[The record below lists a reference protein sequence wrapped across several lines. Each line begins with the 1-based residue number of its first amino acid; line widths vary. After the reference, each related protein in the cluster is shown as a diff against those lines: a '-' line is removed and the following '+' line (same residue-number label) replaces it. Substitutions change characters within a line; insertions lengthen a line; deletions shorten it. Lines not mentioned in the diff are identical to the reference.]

1 RRDPELRRRARR
13 PGDAAP
19 AFGECRLDD
28 LSLGAWLLWEG
39 RRRGD
44 SWRPP
49 ARISGKP
56 RWLDGKHAT
65 GAQDHGSLDDVLQL
79 ADVPRPIVGL
89 QQVERLLVDGPERLA
104 GLSAVAL
111 NEVFD
116 QHQDVFP
123 PLSERRHLDREYIE
137 PIEQVRAEAPICHR
151 RFQVTIRGGDDA
163 DVDVDRLPS
172 PPPLESPLLQPP
184 QQRRLR
190 VGQELAHLIEEDRAA
205 IGELETAKPALRGS
219 GEGSLL
225 VAEQLRRDQR
235 WCNGRAVDADEG
247 ACGPPRSLVNG
258 AGDELLAGSRLT
270 RDEDG
275 RSGGSDLGHLQE
287 NDLQCPRRADDF
299 LEHRSAVDLVAQR
312 EVLPIELVLQ
322 RPDLAFPSLEI
333 VVEPSILERNRR
345 LGGQHLQ

>member
-1 RRDPELRRRARR
+1 TFVGHLSVDPAAHRALARGRTRCGLESKPGANAYVIEKTNAVGAGRPASMATLANLVIVARNSAVLEFALANPQCPDPALERGRRDPELRRRARR

-116 QHQDVFP
+116 QHQDVF
-123 PLSERRHLDREYIE
+123 
-137 PIEQVRAEAPICHR
+137 
-151 RFQVTIRGGDDA
+151 
-163 DVDVDRLPS
+163 
-172 PPPLESPLLQPP
+172 
-184 QQRRLR
+184 
-190 VGQELAHLIEEDRAA
+190 
-205 IGELETAKPALRGS
+205 
-219 GEGSLL
+219 
-225 VAEQLRRDQR
+225 
-235 WCNGRAVDADEG
+235 
-247 ACGPPRSLVNG
+247 
-258 AGDELLAGSRLT
+258 
-270 RDEDG
+270 
-275 RSGGSDLGHLQE
+275 
-287 NDLQCPRRADDF
+287 
-299 LEHRSAVDLVAQR
+299 
-312 EVLPIELVLQ
+312 
-322 RPDLAFPSLEI
+322 
-333 VVEPSILERNRR
+333 
-345 LGGQHLQ
+345 